1 MYRFMNHIPESFIGS
16 GFFIIFRLLHSQCLI
31 EEEIK
36 LCLRRGWIYEELGLL
51 GVIKRKKI
59 LSRYAV

>member
-16 GFFIIFRLLHSQCLI
+16 GFFIIFRLLHLI

-36 LCLRRGWIYEELGLL
+36 LYEELDLL
-51 GVIKRKKI
+51 GVIKRKK
-59 LSRYAV
+59 SR

>member
-36 LCLRRGWIYEELGLL
+36 PYYEELGLL
-51 GVIKRKKI
+51 GVIKRKK
-59 LSRYAV
+59 SR